1 MAVVLHLFK
10 GPDATLARRVVAQ
23 QTAAGDRVTVA
34 LLPGSVVPQLPP
46 GVSVRRLDGDL
57 TYSQLLDLIF
67 DGDHVITW

>member
-10 GPDATLARRVVAQ
+10 GPDATLPRRVVAQ

-34 LLPGSVVPQLPP
+34 LLSDGPVPELPA
-46 GVSVRRLDGDL
+46 GVAVRRLDRDL

-67 DGDHVITW
+67 DADHVIAW